1 MALHTKCK
9 TCFGGPKADFKC
21 FQYCETRHFP
31 VMDPFFLTSYHPL
44 LLHSAKFGQHLLIL
58 KFCPLSNC
66 WPSPVMTK
74 TLSSLCWTYFS
85 RINSICDQSN
95 CQQRTPDPVVRGP
108 LPVFPC
114 AHRLI
119 VLSIL
124 LQNPFFDIHMDHLLI
139 QNESSMHGIIAVSML
154 ILVPYYGGLFSLYVT
169 MHQSR
174 GVTVLWR
181 FFLINSGFLK
191 GVYLVKTK
199 PCPGKISITSKS

>member
-1 MALHTKCK
+1 MAFQ
-9 TCFGGPKADFKC
+9 TCFGGPQADFKW
-21 FQYCETRHFP
+21 FP
-31 VMDPFFLTSYHPL
+31 ILWDQTFSSCGPFFLTSYHPL

-108 LPVFPC
+108 LPVFAC

-124 LQNPFFDIHMDHLLI
+124 LQNPFLDTNMHHLLI
-139 QNESSMHGIIAVSML
+139 QNEASMHGKIAVPRIFYKFWLTLSTL
-154 ILVPYYGGLFSLYVT
+154 
-169 MHQSR
+169 
-174 GVTVLWR
+174 
-181 FFLINSGFLK
+181 
-191 GVYLVKTK
+191 YLVQEKYQ
-199 PCPGKISITSKS
+199 